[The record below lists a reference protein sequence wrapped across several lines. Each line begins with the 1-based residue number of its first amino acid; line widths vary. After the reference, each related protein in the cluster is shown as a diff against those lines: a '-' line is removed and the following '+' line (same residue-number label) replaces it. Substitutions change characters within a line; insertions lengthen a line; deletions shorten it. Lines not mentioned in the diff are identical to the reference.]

1 MLIYIALSIAFVVPL
16 IFLLVVRNFDLFGT
30 GRYSVNIVT
39 LIWGLIAY
47 FLAVQI
53 NSTVIEMGWATRI
66 QVIQIVAPVVEEI
79 LKSLI
84 LVYLVSRADF
94 NYIVDGAIYG
104 FGAGIG
110 FAMIENYEYV
120 MGHSEI
126 ALTVAIARV
135 FSTNLVHATA
145 SGVIGTTLAY
155 RRSDR
160 SRKGWLFLLLG
171 YVFSISFHMGFNTMV
186 SSEWGYLVFAII
198 FGLVGVG
205 LIWYAIRRGLK
216 TQKEWVGEKLTEA
229 DRATKSETKALTRI
243 EELNREILAPVEK
256 QFGAEKAMA
265 VRKMLLKQAEMG
277 IKRKLLDSTPNENK
291 RKEIEVL
298 IEDIK
303 TEVKTLRDQIGPYCM
318 MLVRQVYLEQ
328 DIKIWDAIGAR
339 IAESATGEVGG
350 GLWQRTGDRI
360 KSSKTQEDQP

>member
-1 MLIYIALSIAFVVPL
+1 MLIYTALSIAFIVPL
-16 IFLLVVRNFDLFGT
+16 IYLFAVRKFDLFRT
-30 GRYSVNIVT
+30 GRFSVNIITV
-39 LIWGLIAY
+39 IWGIIAY
-47 FLAVQI
+47 LLAVQV
-53 NSTVIEMGWATRI
+53 NTTVIEMGWATRT
-66 QVIQIVAPVVEEI
+66 QVIRIGAPIIEEI

-84 LVYLVSRADF
+84 LIYLVSRADF

-120 MGHSEI
+120 VGHQEI

-135 FSTNLVHATA
+135 FSTNLVHATG
-145 SGVIGTTLAY
+145 SGVIGTALAF
-155 RRSDR
+155 RRGDS
-160 SRKGWLFLLLG
+160 SWKGWLFILLG

-186 SSEWGYLVFAII
+186 NSGGYLIFAII
-198 FGLVGVG
+198 FGFVGVG
-205 LIWYAIRRGLK
+205 LIWYAIRRGLN

-229 DRATKSETKALTRI
+229 DRATKSETKALTKI
-243 EELNREILAPVEK
+243 EELNREILAPVER
-256 QFGAEKAMA
+256 QFGVQKALW
-265 VRKMLLKQAEMG
+265 VRKMLLMQAEMG

-298 IEDIK
+298 IENIK
-303 TEVKTLRDQIGPYCM
+303 KEVKTLRDQIGPYCM

-339 IAESATGEVGG
+339 IAESATGQVGG

-360 KSSKTQEDQP
+360 KSSKTQEDQS